1 MKALL
6 RRDAQELGAEGS
18 PVNPPPIRLD
28 RASLEAFGRVL
39 LEETTWQVERDRVT
53 VMIGPAGTG
62 KSALLR
68 ALGARAPLEF
78 KLGGTWCFAG
88 AHSTATTRERVALV
102 PQLPTGGRRTLA
114 DIVDL
119 VDPTRHDIILL
130 DEPDH
135 GLSQDDLS
143 GLARRIDSW
152 KRGRAVLVITHNL
165 EFARRIGDD
174 AVLLCAGRFWATGSV
189 AEVFASPPNA
199 LTRRFLEQGNCWPGP
214 EPPHLP
220 AHFAWLLP
228 DRLAGMG
235 KPGLMRDP
243 EHDIEAIAHAG
254 ITQLVSLTMQPF
266 PVTTLSPFGIEGRHF
281 PIQDMGIPAVG
292 STIGLCSSIDRTLK
306 HGGRV
311 AVHCHAGLGR
321 TGTVL
326 AAYLIYKG
334 SDAESAI
341 ARVRA
346 QNPKYIQSAAQSDF
360 LRRFTG

>member
-1 MKALL
+1 MLPP
-6 RRDAQELGAEGS
+6 DA
-18 PVNPPPIRLD
+18 PPIQLAH
-28 RASLEAFGRVL
+28 ASLEAFGRVL
-39 LEETTWQVERDRVT
+39 LEETNWQVERDRVT

-68 ALGARAPLEF
+68 ALGARAPLQF
-78 KLGGTWCFAG
+78 KLGGTWLFAG
-88 AHSTATTRERVALV
+88 ERGAATTHERVALV
-102 PQLPTGGRRTLA
+102 PQLATGSQRTLA
-114 DIVDL
+114 DIVNL

-135 GLSQDDLS
+135 GLCQDDLS
-143 GLARRIDSW
+143 ELARLIDSW
-152 KRGRAVLVITHNL
+152 KRGRTLLVITHNL

-174 AVLLCAGRFWATGSV
+174 LALLCAARFWATGAL
-189 AEVFASPPNA
+189 AEVFANPPNA

-214 EPPHLP
+214 EPPRLP
-220 AHFAWLLP
+220 RHFAWLLP
-228 DRLAGMG
+228 EQLAGMG
-235 KPGLMRDP
+235 EPGLMRDP
-243 EHDIEAIAHAG
+243 ELDLEAIAHAG
-254 ITQLVSLTMQPF
+254 VTELVSLTMQPF
-266 PVTTLSPFGIEGRHF
+266 PVTRLSPFGIEGRHF

-292 STIGLCSSIDRTLK
+292 SSIRLCSSIDRTLK

-334 SDAESAI
+334 SAPERAI
-341 ARVRA
+341 GCVREI
-346 QNPKYIQSAAQSDF
+346 NPKYIQSAAQSEF